1 MLELLLQCNPTVLRL
16 SFFMFDT
23 AGGTLGL
30 VVPLASIL

>member
-16 SFFMFDT
+16 SSFMFDT